1 MNSPISVSDGLWT
14 FTNYGPLTTTFTPV
28 PSCTGPDA
36 RRLGNFNNGQVIIN
50 YAVQCTNNIGTDD
63 NCWPAPTTT
72 QSPFPTP
79 PNGRYWEGIG
89 GYYSPGLY
97 CPKGWETVGV
107 AARDAGSSLSSSGA
121 LSTTTVVETFSRSGT
136 ETGFFTEPTG
146 DNAGSM
152 LKGVLEPK
160 QTMAVCCPSSF
171 TADIEGGGCYS
182 IEPSYTPTAACWSDV
197 GLFYENTENTITY
210 TSGTKIITSVSEGP
224 TSTTY
229 KNETRS
235 FTFPSSD
242 ASQFTGMVYVAMLTL
257 VHKESDLVSATSA
270 AKATGSKATSNA
282 AVRLGGVRHEEGS
295 NGIVGVVGV
304 VMAAMGLGA
313 AILFQ

>member
-1 MNSPISVSDGLWT
+1 MIHSSILNLLTPLPSKTNEYPTIMNSPISVSDGLWT

-160 QTMAVCCPSSF
+160 QTMAVCCPRYDHISL
-171 TADIEGGGCYS
+171 
-182 IEPSYTPTAACWSDV
+182 PTR
-197 GLFYENTENTITY
+197 TIHIRPGY
-210 TSGTKIITSVSEGP
+210 P
-224 TSTTY
+224 L
-229 KNETRS
+229 RS
-235 FTFPSSD
+235 
-242 ASQFTGMVYVAMLTL
+242 
-257 VHKESDLVSATSA
+257 
-270 AKATGSKATSNA
+270 
-282 AVRLGGVRHEEGS
+282 
-295 NGIVGVVGV
+295 
-304 VMAAMGLGA
+304 
-313 AILFQ
+313 